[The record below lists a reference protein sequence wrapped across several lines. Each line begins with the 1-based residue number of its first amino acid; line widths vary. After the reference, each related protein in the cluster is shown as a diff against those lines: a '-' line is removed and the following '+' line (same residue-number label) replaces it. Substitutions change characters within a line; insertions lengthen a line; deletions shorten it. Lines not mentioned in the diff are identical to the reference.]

1 MSTAQGVKDNGN
13 ASKMETQR
21 IRARSKEEQAPIQR
35 GRSDKVVNPLSQ
47 EPIDSF
53 PSESGVESGR

>member
-1 MSTAQGVKDNGN
+1 MKDNGN

-53 PSESGVESGR
+53 PSESGGESGR